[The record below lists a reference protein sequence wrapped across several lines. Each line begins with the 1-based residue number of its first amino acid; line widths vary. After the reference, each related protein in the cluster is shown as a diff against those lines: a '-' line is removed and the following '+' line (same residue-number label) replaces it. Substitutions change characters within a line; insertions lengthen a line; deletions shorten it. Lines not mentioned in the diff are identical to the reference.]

1 MWYEWAG
8 VLACWYFQIYLI
20 VAEGKYSSGIQFLH
34 RYSLGDVTCPPVW
47 GREID
52 CVCLCSNLT
61 GGRAAVDSS
70 MGGVSVISFSQRCL
84 PVSRGR
90 FDTRFVIADR
100 NRWALYCQG
109 PCLYGNVNWVSPAD
123 RTVDP
128 TVPAASSGWQ
138 QPCSRGWEKPRAG
151 GASQRGGYFARSSL
165 GNAKVVERRNIRIT
179 LNALSGRCLIA
190 KMIKTSHTRLQSTS
204 HFANNNK

>member
-1 MWYEWAG
+1 MKTKMHMWYEWAG
-8 VLACWYFQIYLI
+8 VLACWYFQICPI
-20 VAEGKYSSGIQFLH
+20 ESEGKYSSGIQFLH
-34 RYSLGDVTCPPVW
+34 CYSLRDVTCSPVW

-61 GGRAAVDSS
+61 GREAAVDSS
-70 MGGVSVISFSQRCL
+70 VGGVSFISFSQLCL

-90 FDTRFVIADR
+90 FDSRFVIADR

-138 QPCSRGWEKPRAG
+138 QPCSRGWEAQGR
-151 GASQRGGYFARSSL
+151 RSLTVGWMFCQVKFRKCKSS
-165 GNAKVVERRNIRIT
+165 RIKKHSY
-179 LNALSGRCLIA
+179 LFEWPES
-190 KMIKTSHTRLQSTS
+190 
-204 HFANNNK
+204 

>member
-1 MWYEWAG
+1 MKNKMHMWYEWAS
-8 VLACWYFQIYLI
+8 VLACWYFQIYPI

-34 RYSLGDVTCPPVW
+34 RYSLRDVTCSPVW

-52 CVCLCSNLT
+52 CVCLRSNLT
-61 GGRAAVDSS
+61 GGRGCSWLS

-138 QPCSRGWEKPRAG
+138 QACSRGWEAQG
-151 GASQRGGYFARSSL
+151 
-165 GNAKVVERRNIRIT
+165 RR
-179 LNALSGRCLIA
+179 
-190 KMIKTSHTRLQSTS
+190 SHTVGWIVCQVKFRKCKSCRKKKHS
-204 HFANNNK
+204 YRSDWFE